1 MARTKKCARRVG
13 GKTRDVQTP
22 NATPPAAP
30 GGPSKK
36 AVKAKIKAKAKA
48 KHAAKMAKKQLKAA
62 ENASPQ
68 DDDEEDELS
77 DDGFIVLDEENDA
90 TTNGQKAVTANG
102 DEDEEGEVDDGSS
115 VLMNAS
121 MPWMGSRT
129 GYYNPNLYVS
139 LHDEIV
145 DFVRFMS
152 PSKEEIE
159 RRAKLVTEIREVVV
173 SLWAEASLETF
184 GSHETQMF
192 LPNSDIDMVVFGVRT
207 GTAPLFELAQRL
219 EELDMVSYL
228 EVIDKARIPIVK
240 FVHKASN
247 IHVDI
252 SFNIGGGLATAAL
265 VKHYMRVFPAF
276 RPITLVL
283 KYFLAQRGL
292 NETFSGGIGSF
303 LVQLMVVS
311 FLQHYRRNLGA
322 EHDDPKYN
330 NLGRLLVGFFT
341 LYGRDLNYNDVGL
354 SVRDGGSYFRKEDR
368 QWYDDNRPFLIS
380 VENPNEPSLDIGK
393 NSYEIRTVKR
403 SFDYARQVLTNEIH
417 RRGQFQPLAGTILGA
432 IIPADSHLLDRD
444 APTAFG
450 FEVLHHDPKK
460 TAAIKRQYEARCEEE
475 KAKKAE
481 ESAAKGNRNS
491 GGRRQQGNEPP
502 SKRWRGR
509 TSRNY

>member
-1 MARTKKCARRVG
+1 MVRTKKCARRIG
-13 GKTRDVQTP
+13 NKTRDVQAP
-22 NATPPAAP
+22 NSTASPAS

-36 AVKAKIKAKAKA
+36 AVKAKMKTKAKA
-48 KHAAKMAKKQLKAA
+48 KHAAKMAKKQLKATG
-62 ENASPQ
+62 SSTPQ
-68 DDDEEDELS
+68 DDEEEAS
-77 DDGFIVLDEENDA
+77 DDGFIVLSEENES
-90 TTNGQKAVTANG
+90 TLNGQKAGAVIGEVNG
-102 DEDEEGEVDDGSS
+102 DEDGELDGGSS
-115 VLMNAS
+115 ALMNAS
-121 MPWMGSRT
+121 MPWMSSRT

-139 LHDEIV
+139 LHEEIV
-145 DFVRFMS
+145 DFVLFMS
-152 PSKEEIE
+152 PSKEEFE
-159 RRAKLVTEIREVVV
+159 RRADLVKEIREVVV
-173 SLWAEASLETF
+173 SLWSEASLKTF

-192 LPNSDIDMVVFGVRT
+192 LPNSDIDMVVFGVPA

-252 SFNIGGGLATAAL
+252 SFNIGGGLATADL
-265 VKHYMRVFPAF
+265 VKHYMRVYPAF

-292 NETFSGGIGSF
+292 NETFAGGIGSF
-303 LVQLMVVS
+303 LLQLMVVS

-322 EHDDPKYN
+322 EHDDPKHN
-330 NLGRLLVGFFT
+330 NLGRLLVEFFT
-341 LYGRDLNYNDVGL
+341 LYGRDLNYNDVGI

-417 RRGQFQPLAGTILGA
+417 RRGQFQPLAGSILGA
-432 IIPADSHLLDRD
+432 IIPADSHLLDRE

-475 KAKKAE
+475 KTKKAE
-481 ESAAKGNRNS
+481 ESAAKSSRYGS
-491 GGRRQQGNEPP
+491 RRQQGNEPP

-509 TSRNY
+509 NSRNY